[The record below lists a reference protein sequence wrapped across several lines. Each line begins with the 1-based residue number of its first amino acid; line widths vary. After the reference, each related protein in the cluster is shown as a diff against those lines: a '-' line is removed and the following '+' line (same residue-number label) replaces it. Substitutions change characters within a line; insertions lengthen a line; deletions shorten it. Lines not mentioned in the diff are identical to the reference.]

1 MNPFEDDN
9 EETQDTTE
17 SVVNIWVEVNGR
29 KKNTY
34 ITGWKIPDTDLKEH
48 LKCIKKKNGCNGTI
62 KRIAN
67 ESNNGF
73 VTTMQ
78 LQGDHAGIVQT
89 YLVEK
94 GVESNNI
101 HVKG

>member
-48 LKCIKKKNGCNGTI
+48 LKNI
-62 KRIAN
+62 KRNKAVM
-67 ESNNGF
+67 E
-73 VTTMQ
+73 Q
-78 LQGDHAGIVQT
+78 L
-89 YLVEK
+89 K
-94 GVESNNI
+94 
-101 HVKG
+101 K